1 MNNDTKK
8 KWKKK
13 SKSILL
19 CDMEKKINGK
29 RIPLVHWLT
38 FGLLQSLKCM
48 LLMPLCFMMFV
59 QRIKLSLCLYID
71 KVLSNAHKKPSGS
84 LLLFH
89 YTNG

>member
-1 MNNDTKK
+1 MILKK

-59 QRIKLSLCLYID
+59 QRIK
-71 KVLSNAHKKPSGS
+71 
-84 LLLFH
+84 
-89 YTNG
+89 